1 MKDGYYKVTIDEVS
15 VSQVQANLGLIRPT
29 PTSFDTKTTVT
40 AESILG
46 ALRTEI
52 AATGNFNTVQQ
63 IGNGLY
69 ITRTSN
75 VQNGVEQNL
84 FNASSP
90 VSDLLNVVAGEVLT
104 VDDLPRQC
112 KNGFVVKVK
121 IVLKK
126 TMIITLNL

>member
-15 VSQVQANLGLIRPT
+15 VSQVQANLGLIRPN

-40 AESILG
+40 PESILG
-46 ALRTEI
+46 TLRAEI
-52 AATGNFNTVQQ
+52 TATGNFNSVEQ

-75 VQNGVEQNL
+75 VVNDVEQNF
-84 FNASSP
+84 FNVSTP
-90 VSDLLNVVAGEVLT
+90 VSELLNVVAGEVLT

-112 KNGFVVKVK
+112 KHGFVVKVK
-121 IVLKK
+121 NSARRL
-126 TMIITLNL
+126 LP